1 MNQRCFNRRKWK
13 RERATGYGFAT
24 TTALAARWICPTLAG
39 RGVFAAWNDR
49 AFFEAVCI
57 TPYRAIAWGNDID
70 ICADA
75 LYMRLT
81 GKTVEELMPGVRD
94 LLPHA

>member
-1 MNQRCFNRRKWK
+1 MGSHDDGACG
-13 RERATGYGFAT
+13 EVD
-24 TTALAARWICPTLAG
+24 LSDLAG

-49 AFFEAVCI
+49 AFFEAVRI

-81 GKTVEELMPGVRD
+81 GKTVEELMPGVRGVWVERRR
-94 LLPHA
+94 LR